1 MVWYRLNK
9 MRRFS
14 VQSSQ
19 ERLVYFWLLD
29 TVTVAAHP
37 MSSFTQ
43 EAQDRVCSQPLWL
56 SRELYH
62 LWFQLLTSSLAVSHF
77 CNPISF
83 SPQFLL
89 IFYISH
95 ITVSTSNAF
104 FCVCECRESIKWRRR
119 ERMEKG
125 ETKSITLVLG
135 VEAAKGWRDLNS
147 SEYRLSRTSFIS
159 PLF

>member
-1 MVWYRLNK
+1 MWPNVKTAATSRTQAQTSLWWVFCHLPVPAYYRIEKAKWSVVWYQLNK

-83 SPQFLL
+83 SPQFLHLFLL

-104 FCVCECRESIKWRRR
+104 FLWMWR
-119 ERMEKG
+119 
-125 ETKSITLVLG
+125 I
-135 VEAAKGWRDLNS
+135 N
-147 SEYRLSRTSFIS
+147 
-159 PLF
+159 